1 MRTHKLWTLFL
12 VLLCLLAF
20 SSTAF
25 ARADGDTGGVIETW
39 AQIAEPPTPAP
50 TDTSDTD
57 KPAKSD
63 TAKEKEKEPQSDG
76 DGFYTRDLL
85 YDSDTHKQFI
95 TVQGRDGNV
104 FYIVI
109 DYDLA
114 VTEDEDDEESV
125 E

>member
-39 AQIAEPPTPAP
+39 AQIAEPPTPATP
-50 TDTSDTD
+50 DTSGSD

-63 TAKEKEKEPQSDG
+63 AAKEKKEA
-76 DGFYTRDLL
+76 
-85 YDSDTHKQFI
+85 
-95 TVQGRDGNV
+95 
-104 FYIVI
+104 
-109 DYDLA
+109 A
-114 VTEDEDDEESV
+114 V
-125 E
+125 